1 MKVALFERCV
11 SAALLSW
18 LCCLASCD
26 SSAQTKQRAASSA
39 QLDTLARNDPELSDA
54 LGQNIVE
61 AVRHDALGWY
71 KDETLRRGSLNERE
85 RQQFLWVLKYG
96 RCYRVFAAAD
106 PDQVQDLD
114 LALIDANNVETQRD
128 LSESPNPS
136 LGVNASICPIES
148 TAVRIEARMRRG
160 RGKFALAVF
169 RDNDG

>member
-1 MKVALFERCV
+1 MKVAL
-11 SAALLSW
+11 LLSC
-18 LCCLASCD
+18 LCCIASCD
-26 SSAQTKQRAASSA
+26 SNTQSKQRAASSVA
-39 QLDTLARNDPELSDA
+39 LDTLARSDPEFSDP
-54 LGQNIVE
+54 LGQAIVE
-61 AVRHDALGWY
+61 AVRQDALGWT
-71 KDETLRRGSLNERE
+71 KDESLRRGSLNERE

-114 LALIDANNVETQRD
+114 LALIDAHNVETQRD
-128 LSESPNPS
+128 LSESPTPS

-169 RDNDG
+169 RDVDG